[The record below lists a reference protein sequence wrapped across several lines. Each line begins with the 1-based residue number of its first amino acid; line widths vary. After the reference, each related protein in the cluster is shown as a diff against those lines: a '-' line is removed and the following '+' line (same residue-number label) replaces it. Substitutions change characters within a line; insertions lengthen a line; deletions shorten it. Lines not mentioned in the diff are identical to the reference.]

1 MMRLVR
7 YCMGAAMFGIGL
19 DELAG
24 FHDADWPR
32 LGLAHLVDQ
41 LAELNRSAQQAVVE
55 RELLSRLKETQA
67 RRDPV
72 QQLLAQIEEQQQSND
87 NQIAANELLR
97 TDVHD
102 LKTGLEA
109 VEEHARLDLGLIK
122 PNETFVQISTA
133 PTTHTRYNP

>member
-1 MMRLVR
+1 MKYFSQFML
-7 YCMGAAMFGIGL
+7 
-19 DELAG
+19 LAL
-24 FHDADWPR
+24 AIAVL
-32 LGLAHLVDQ
+32 LGLQYQYWLGENGRVA
-41 LAELNRSAQQAVVE
+41 S
-55 RELLSRLKETQA
+55 K
-67 RRDPV
+67 
-72 QQLLAQIEEQQQSND
+72 QLLAQIEEQQQSND

-133 PTTHTRYNP
+133 PTTHTRHNP